1 MLYRVRI
8 LTPYTWTHVCVQ
20 CEWLV
25 QQHRAGPFGLG
36 VTDSA
41 LKVRQRRRGDD
52 GSMLETTLRFNFP
65 MNTELRDTFVAGLNE
80 VLTPSYIC
88 MYMVY
93 IYAYAHMHICVYT
106 HM

>member
-1 MLYRVRI
+1 MRN
-8 LTPYTWTHVCVQ
+8 LTPYTWTHVCAQ

-80 VLTPSYIC
+80 VLTRPYIC
-88 MYMVY
+88 MYLVY
-93 IYAYAHMHICVYT
+93 IYAHAHMHIYVYT